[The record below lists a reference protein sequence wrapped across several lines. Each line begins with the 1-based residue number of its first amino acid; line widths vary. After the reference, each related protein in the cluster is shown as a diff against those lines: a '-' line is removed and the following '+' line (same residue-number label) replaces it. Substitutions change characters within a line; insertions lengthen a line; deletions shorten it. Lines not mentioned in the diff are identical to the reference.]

1 MIATI
6 TGVFPNIMSTITQM
20 MNAGANVQLVVNVTD
35 LKELF
40 LEWQSEIEASKQ
52 VEKEEEYKTPAFAA
66 EFCGGVDRS
75 TLWRW
80 AKSGYLVPVKVGA
93 KSFYRMSDLEKLM
106 GGR

>member
-1 MIATI
+1 MKIQDLMA
-6 TGVFPNIMSTITQM
+6 
-20 MNAGANVQLVVNVTD
+20 AGASVQLVVNVTD

-40 LEWQSEIEASKQ
+40 LEWSAEREAEKQ

-80 AKSGYLVPVKVGA
+80 AKTGYLVPVKVGA

-106 GGR
+106 GGK